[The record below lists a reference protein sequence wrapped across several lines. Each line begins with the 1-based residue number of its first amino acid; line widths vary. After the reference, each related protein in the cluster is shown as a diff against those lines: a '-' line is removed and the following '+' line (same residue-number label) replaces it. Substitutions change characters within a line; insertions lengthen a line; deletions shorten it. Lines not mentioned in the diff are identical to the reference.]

1 MSRAVQSERG
11 RYKISASMELTPPI
25 EMSDSYPP
33 VLEEVARLAGLPEV
47 RAAFDWFRSQEA
59 QFVEWQME
67 SARIAAPPFGEAA
80 RGAWLADRFRELGLS
95 EVQADEAG
103 NVFGVQPGSGSR
115 SVALS
120 AHIDTVFPASTPLNI
135 RQQGSR
141 LYGPGVSDNGA
152 GIAALLAVAGAIRA
166 ARISHVLPFVF
177 IGDVGEEGEGDLRGM
192 RHVFATPRWRD
203 SIAYSVIVDGAG
215 SDTVV
220 AEALGSRRFE
230 VIVRGPGGHSWSDF
244 GAPNPIIVLSRA
256 LEAFRQTPVPASPKT
271 TFNVGVIRGGTSVNS
286 IPESASMRVD
296 LRSTSMAEI
305 DRLERAL
312 RIAVDQAIEAENRA
326 AAGHGKRKPQ
336 EVQCEVVAIGN
347 RPAGELAADTRILKV
362 IRAVDAQLG
371 NAAQVQ
377 RASTDANIPLS
388 LGREAIA
395 IGGGGSGGGAH
406 TLQEWFDCSRR
417 DLGLRRIVLTMLALS
432 GVGE

>member
-1 MSRAVQSERG
+1 VQ
-11 RYKISASMELTPPI
+11 
-25 EMSDSYPP
+25 
-33 VLEEVARLAGLPEV
+33 EEVARLTGSPEV
-47 RAAFDWFRSQEA
+47 RAAFGLFRSQES
-59 QFVEWQME
+59 QFATWQME
-67 SARIAAPPFGEAA
+67 VTRVAAPPFGETA
-80 RGAWLADRFRELGLS
+80 RGAWLAERFRELGLK
-95 EVQADEAG
+95 EVQIDEVG
-103 NVFGVQPGSGSR
+103 NVFGVRPGYGSR
-115 SVALS
+115 FVSLS
-120 AHIDTVFPASTPLNI
+120 AHIDTVFPATTPLNV

-152 GIAALLAVAGAIRA
+152 GIAAMLAV
-166 ARISHVLPFVF
+166 ISVLASTKIAHALPFVF
-177 IGDVGEEGEGDLRGM
+177 IGNVGEEGEGDLRGM

-203 SIAYSVIVDGAG
+203 AIAYSVIVDGAG

-244 GAPNPIIVLSRA
+244 GTPNPIIALSRA
-256 LEAFRQTPVPASPKT
+256 IEIFSQTQVPASPKT

-312 RIAVDQAIEAENRA
+312 RLALEQAVALENRA
-326 AAGHGKRKPQ
+326 AGQPTMRRPQ
-336 EVQCEVVAIGN
+336 VVQSEVIEIGN
-347 RPAGELAADTRILKV
+347 RPAGELAQDARLLKV

-406 TLQEWFDCSRR
+406 TLQEWFDCNGR
-417 DLGLRRIVLTMLALS
+417 DLGLRRILLTLLTLS
-432 GVGE
+432 GTGE

>member
-1 MSRAVQSERG
+1 M
-11 RYKISASMELTPPI
+11 KPI
-25 EMSDSYPP
+25 PQEAISDSYPP
-33 VLEEVARLAGLPEV
+33 VQEEVARLAGLPEV
-47 RAAFDWFRSQEA
+47 RAAFDRFRAQESQFA
-59 QFVEWQME
+59 LWQME
-67 SARIAAPPFGEAA
+67 ATRVAAPPFGEAA
-80 RGAWLADRFRELGLS
+80 RGLWLADRFREVGLL
-95 EVQADEAG
+95 EVQVDEVG
-103 NVFGVQPGSGSR
+103 NVFGIRPGCGR
-115 SVALS
+115 RYVALS
-120 AHIDTVFPASTPLNI
+120 AHIDTVFPAATPLHI

-141 LYGPGVSDNGA
+141 LYGPGVADNGA
-152 GIAALLAVAGAIRA
+152 GIAAMLAVASVLAS
-166 ARISHVLPFVF
+166 ARISHGLPFLF
-177 IGDVGEEGEGDLRGM
+177 IGNVGEEGEGDLRGM

-203 SIAYSVIVDGAG
+203 AIAYSVIVDGAG
-215 SDTVV
+215 TDTVV

-244 GAPNPIIVLSRA
+244 GAPNPIIALARAIEVLS
-256 LEAFRQTPVPASPKT
+256 QTPVPAAPKT

-305 DRLERAL
+305 DRLERVLRLAL
-312 RIAVDQAIEAENRA
+312 EQAVALENRA
-326 AAGHGKRKPQ
+326 AAQHETRRPPVPQ
-336 EVQCEVVAIGN
+336 SRMLQSEVLEIGN
-347 RPAGELAADTRILKV
+347 RPAGELAPDARLLKV

-371 NAAQVQ
+371 NNAQVQ

-406 TLQEWFDCSRR
+406 TLQEWFDCDGRG
-417 DLGLRRIVLTMLALS
+417 LGLRRILLTMLALS

>member
-1 MSRAVQSERG
+1 
-11 RYKISASMELTPPI
+11 MEPI
-25 EMSDSYPP
+25 PQQALSDSHPP

-47 RAAFDWFRSQEA
+47 RAAFGRFRAQESQFA
-59 QFVEWQME
+59 QWQME
-67 SARIAAPPFGEAA
+67 ATRVAAPPFGEAA
-80 RGAWLADRFRELGLS
+80 RGLWLAERFRELGLIDVQVD
-95 EVQADEAG
+95 EVG
-103 NVFGVQPGSGSR
+103 NVFGIRPGHGSR
-115 SVALS
+115 YVALS
-120 AHIDTVFPASTPLNI
+120 AHIDTVFPAATPLHI

-141 LYGPGVSDNGA
+141 LYGPGVADNGA
-152 GIAALLAVAGAIRA
+152 GIAAMLAVASALA
-166 ARISHVLPFVF
+166 SARISHELPFLF
-177 IGDVGEEGEGDLRGM
+177 IGNVGEEGEGDLRGM

-203 SIAYSVIVDGAG
+203 AIAYSVIVDGAG
-215 SDTVV
+215 TDTVV

-244 GAPNPIIVLSRA
+244 GAPNPIIALARAIEVLS
-256 LEAFRQTPVPASPKT
+256 QTPVPASPKT

-305 DRLERAL
+305 DRLERMLRLGLEQAVAL
-312 RIAVDQAIEAENRA
+312 ENRA
-326 AAGHGKRKPQ
+326 AAQHESRRPPPPQ
-336 EVQCEVVAIGN
+336 SRMLQSEVLEIGN
-347 RPAGELAADTRILKV
+347 RPAGELAAGARLLKV

-371 NAAQVQ
+371 NNAQVQ

-406 TLQEWFDCSRR
+406 TLQEWFDCDGRG
-417 DLGLRRIVLTMLALS
+417 LGLRRILLTLLALS

>member
-1 MSRAVQSERG
+1 
-11 RYKISASMELTPPI
+11 MELTPPI
-25 EMSDSYPP
+25 EMSGSYPP
-33 VLEEVARLAGLPEV
+33 LLEEVARLGGLPEV

-67 SARIAAPPFGEAA
+67 AARIAAPPFGEAA
-80 RGAWLADRFRELGLS
+80 RGAWLADRFCDLGLS
-95 EVQADEAG
+95 DVQTDKVG
-103 NVFGVQPGSGSR
+103 NVFGVHPGYGRR

-152 GIAALLAVAGAIRA
+152 GIAAMLAVASAIRT
-166 ARISHVLPFVF
+166 ARIPHALPFVF
-177 IGDVGEEGEGDLRGM
+177 IGNVGEEGEGDLRGM

-244 GAPNPIIVLSRA
+244 GTPSPIIVLSRA
-256 LEAFRQTPVPASPKT
+256 IEAFSQTPVPVSPKT
-271 TFNVGVIRGGTSVNS
+271 TLNVGVIRGGTSVNS

-305 DRLERAL
+305 DRLEHAL
-312 RIAVDQAIEAENRA
+312 RVAVERAIEAENRA
-326 AAGHGKRKPQ
+326 SAGHGVRKPQ
-336 EVQCEVVAIGN
+336 VVQSEVVAIGN
-347 RPAGELAADTRILKV
+347 RPAGELAVDARILKV

-371 NAAQVQ
+371 NTAQVQ

-388 LGREAIA
+388 LGREAVA
-395 IGGGGSGGGAH
+395 VGGGGLGGGAH
-406 TLQEWFDCSRR
+406 TLQEWFDCNGR
-417 DLGLRRIVLTMLALS
+417 DLGLRRILLTMLTLA

>member
-1 MSRAVQSERG
+1 
-11 RYKISASMELTPPI
+11 MELTPPI

-47 RAAFDWFRSQEA
+47 RAAFDWFRSQEP

-80 RGAWLADRFRELGLS
+80 RGAWLAERFRELGLN

-103 NVFGVQPGSGSR
+103 NVFGVQPGYGSH

-120 AHIDTVFPASTPLNI
+120 AHIDTVFPATTPLNI

-152 GIAALLAVAGAIRA
+152 GIAALLAVAGAIQA
-166 ARISHVLPFVF
+166 ARIPHALPFVF

-244 GAPNPIIVLSRA
+244 GAPNPIIVLARA

-271 TFNVGVIRGGTSVNS
+271 TFNVGVVRGGTSVNS

-326 AAGHGKRKPQ
+326 AAEHGRRKPQ
-336 EVQCEVVAIGN
+336 EAQCEVVAIGN
-347 RPAGELAADTRILKV
+347 RPAAELAADTRILKV

-406 TLQEWFDCSRR
+406 TLQEWFDCSGR
-417 DLGLRRIVLTMLALS
+417 DLGLRRILLTMLALS

>member
-1 MSRAVQSERG
+1 M
-11 RYKISASMELTPPI
+11 
-25 EMSDSYPP
+25 
-33 VLEEVARLAGLPEV
+33 
-47 RAAFDWFRSQEA
+47 
-59 QFVEWQME
+59 
-67 SARIAAPPFGEAA
+67 
-80 RGAWLADRFRELGLS
+80 
-95 EVQADEAG
+95 
-103 NVFGVQPGSGSR
+103 
-115 SVALS
+115 
-120 AHIDTVFPASTPLNI
+120 
-135 RQQGSR
+135 
-141 LYGPGVSDNGA
+141 
-152 GIAALLAVAGAIRA
+152 
-166 ARISHVLPFVF
+166 
-177 IGDVGEEGEGDLRGM
+177 
-192 RHVFATPRWRD
+192 
-203 SIAYSVIVDGAG
+203 IVDGAG

-244 GAPNPIIVLSRA
+244 GAPNPIIALARAIEVLS
-256 LEAFRQTPVPASPKT
+256 QTPVPASPKT

-312 RIAVDQAIEAENRA
+312 RLRLG
-326 AAGHGKRKPQ
+326 AGR
-336 EVQCEVVAIGN
+336 
-347 RPAGELAADTRILKV
+347 RAGESGRRCSAKPAPPQPQPCCKVKWSRSEIVRRANWLPDARLLKV

-371 NAAQVQ
+371 NTAQVQ

-406 TLQEWFDCSRR
+406 TLQEWFDCDGR
-417 DLGLRRIVLTMLALS
+417 DLGLRRILLTMLALS

>member
-1 MSRAVQSERG
+1 MESIPKVA
-11 RYKISASMELTPPI
+11 ASDL
-25 EMSDSYPP
+25 YPP
-33 VLEEVARLAGLPEV
+33 VQQVVARLAGSPEV
-47 RAAFDWFRSQEA
+47 RAAFERFRSQES
-59 QFVEWQME
+59 QFALWQME
-67 SARIAAPPFGEAA
+67 ATRVAAPPFAETA
-80 RGAWLADRFRELGLS
+80 RCAWLADRFHELGLNDVQMD
-95 EVQADEAG
+95 EVG
-103 NVFGVQPGSGSR
+103 NVFGVRPGYGTLF
-115 SVALS
+115 VALS
-120 AHIDTVFPASTPLNI
+120 AHIDTVFPAATPLSI

-141 LYGPGVSDNGA
+141 LFGPGVSDNGA
-152 GIAALLAVAGAIRA
+152 GIAAMLAVASVLRST
-166 ARISHVLPFVF
+166 RISHALPFVF
-177 IGDVGEEGEGDLRGM
+177 IGNVGEEGEGDLRGM

-203 SIAYSVIVDGAG
+203 AIAYSVVVDGAG
-215 SDTVV
+215 ADTVV

-256 LEAFRQTPVPASPKT
+256 IEILSQTPVPTTPKT

-296 LRSTSMAEI
+296 LRSTSMSEI
-305 DRLERAL
+305 DRLARAL
-312 RIAVDQAIEAENRA
+312 RVALDHAVASENQA
-326 AAGHGKRKPQ
+326 AAQQGTRRPHV
-336 EVQCEVVAIGN
+336 VQSEVVEIGN
-347 RPAGELAADTRILKV
+347 RPAGELAPNARLLKV

-406 TLQEWFDCSRR
+406 TLQEWFDCNGRE
-417 DLGLRRIVLTMLALS
+417 LGLRRILLTMLALS

>member
-1 MSRAVQSERG
+1 MA
-11 RYKISASMELTPPI
+11 ASDL
-25 EMSDSYPP
+25 YPP
-33 VLEEVARLAGLPEV
+33 LQEEVARLAASPPV
-47 RAAFDWFRSQEA
+47 RAACDRLRSQESQFA
-59 QFVEWQME
+59 QWQME
-67 SARIAAPPFGEAA
+67 ATRVAAPPFGEAA
-80 RGAWLADRFRELGLS
+80 RGAWLTDRFRDIGLDDVQVD
-95 EVQADEAG
+95 EVG
-103 NVFGVQPGSGSR
+103 NVFGVRPGYGSR
-115 SVALS
+115 LVVLS
-120 AHIDTVFPASTPLNI
+120 AHIDTVFPATTPLNI

-152 GIAALLAVAGAIRA
+152 GIAAMLAVASVLGS
-166 ARISHVLPFVF
+166 ARIPHALPFVF
-177 IGDVGEEGEGDLRGM
+177 IGNVGEEGEGDLRGM

-203 SIAYSVIVDGAG
+203 AIAYSVVVDGAG
-215 SDTVV
+215 ADTVV

-244 GAPNPIIVLSRA
+244 GTPNPIIALSRA
-256 LEAFRQTPVPASPKT
+256 VELLSQTPVPSSPKT

-312 RIAVDQAIEAENRA
+312 RIALEQAVAVENLA
-326 AAGHGKRKPQ
+326 AAQHKIRKPQ
-336 EVQCEVVAIGN
+336 VVQSEVVEIGN
-347 RPAGELAADTRILKV
+347 RPAGELGPDARILKV

-371 NAAQVQ
+371 NTAQVQ

-406 TLQEWFDCSRR
+406 TLQEWFDCNGRE
-417 DLGLRRIVLTMLALS
+417 LGLRRILLTMITLS